1 MRMILRTATAI
12 DTIAAAHH
20 NEAMTT
26 LPTMTSIELRAI
38 REELGLQQNEAP
50 PLLGVALNTYAR
62 WGARR
67 AIYPRPAVI
76 LARKYRDEHR
86 KLQI

>member
-1 MRMILRTATAI
+1 MILRTAIAI

-50 PLLGVALNTYAR
+50 PLFGVALNTYAR
-62 WGARR
+62 WERGERS
-67 AIYPRPAVI
+67 IPGPAVI

-86 KLQI
+86 KLQR